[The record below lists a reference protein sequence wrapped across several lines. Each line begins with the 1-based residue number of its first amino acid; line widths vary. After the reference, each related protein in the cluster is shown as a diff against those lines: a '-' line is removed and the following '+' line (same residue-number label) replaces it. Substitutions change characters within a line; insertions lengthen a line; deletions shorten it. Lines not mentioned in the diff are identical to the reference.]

1 MCDIIN
7 PLYILYSLYTANVQ
21 TEFSYAP
28 KEEEAKQKQ
37 LIFFKKKKRKKEIK
51 KKNLVSPAY
60 NFVAIFGHFMIS
72 AYSHTFTNT
81 LCHYN
86 SRLT

>member
-37 LIFFKKKKRKKEIK
+37 LIFFKKKKERKKERK
-51 KKNLVSPAY
+51 KKKKFSVS
-60 NFVAIFGHFMIS
+60 
-72 AYSHTFTNT
+72 
-81 LCHYN
+81 C
-86 SRLT
+86 R